1 MLVQDLRNSAIA
13 ELDDDNEP
21 ALGLV
26 LLLDG
31 LDEASSRLVS
41 RVLLL
46 QLHQQ
51 SRSWCD
57 DRMIL
62 YCRVSDVMDLGL

>member
-31 LDEASSRLVS
+31 LDEASSRLVG
-41 RVLLL
+41 
-46 QLHQQ
+46 
-51 SRSWCD
+51 RS
-57 DRMIL
+57 
-62 YCRVSDVMDLGL
+62 